1 MHMKR
6 CWVWIVVCMLS
17 LQVLHFEQV
26 NPKFYDEQERTY
38 EINVDG
44 SVRVQSKFTA
54 GDVYS
59 SYSLTFPESW
69 STENVVA
76 WEVETGQPI
85 VVTKTYEGDNVK
97 YRLDFGK
104 DRNVGFQ
111 FIVRLDFLDIIKE
124 EKEMDNVYYFFTR
137 LRGNFEITATVI
149 LPENHEL
156 LYTYSVDPD
165 TVSSHMGRVSV
176 LFVRKDPTTE
186 RFSFGV
192 AFSKKGIESIEEGE
206 NKFSLGQYD
215 EAVAAYQEAIAFY
228 SQLPEYYGKDL
239 DTFVAGL
246 QDRVD
251 EINDVIQRE
260 ADKDSDGYRSP
271 EDCDDTDPG
280 TNPGAQEVCDQK
292 DNNCNG
298 EIDEGFDKDSDGY
311 TECNGDCND
320 NDPQIHPGATEPC
333 GEDYNCDGYI
343 DSCTENLE
351 IILSV
356 GVSLFSFILLLLVYR
371 RKRKSRTLICPVC
384 KNKID
389 KTWASCPY
397 CGCDLKDD
405 TQIYDNGTQVY

>member
-1 MHMKR
+1 MHMKH
-6 CWVWIVVCMLS
+6 CWVWAVLCVLS
-17 LQVLHFEQV
+17 LQVLYLEQV
-26 NPKFYDEQERTY
+26 NPKSHDRQEWIFD
-38 EINVDG
+38 INVDG
-44 SVRVQSKFTA
+44 SVHIQGKVTA
-54 GDVYS
+54 SEVYS
-59 SYSLTFPESW
+59 YYQFTFPEDW
-69 STENVVA
+69 PIRNMVA
-76 WEVETGQPI
+76 WEVETGKSI
-85 VVTKTYEGDNVK
+85 KVTKTYEGDIVK
-97 YRLDFGK
+97 YRLDFGEIK
-104 DRNVGFQ
+104 KVGFQ
-111 FIVRLDFLDIIKE
+111 FMIEFDDLERVG
-124 EKEMDNVYYFFTR
+124 EKED
-137 LRGNFEITATVI
+137 EIYSFHWKWSGTSESSVTLI
-149 LPENHEL
+149 LPKGHEL
-156 LYTYSVDPD
+156 LYTYYVDPNR
-165 TVSSHMGRVSV
+165 VSSSVGRVSV
-176 LFVRKDPTTE
+176 LFVKDDPAE
-186 RFSFGV
+186 KFLFGV

-260 ADKDSDGYRSP
+260 ADKDSDGYQSP